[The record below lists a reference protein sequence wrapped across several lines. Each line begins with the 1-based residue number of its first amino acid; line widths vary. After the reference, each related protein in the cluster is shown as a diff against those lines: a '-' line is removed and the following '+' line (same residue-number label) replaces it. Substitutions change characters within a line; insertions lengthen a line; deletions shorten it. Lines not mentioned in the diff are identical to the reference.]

1 MHIRGWMGVSID
13 NLELSYHKD
22 TQHFSI
28 LYYKLIDSHTSA
40 VRVLVISSSPII
52 LVFAFKFILR
62 QRILQCGLWITWT
75 VFSTSMLQY
84 PTMSNKGQRS
94 VTHIWYH
101 HRYPLIKQLTSHTE
115 EMWEFIHIIHS
126 LLWCNKTVS
135 YLGISLYTSSTIWKE
150 AQINLKRLS
159 L

>member
-1 MHIRGWMGVSID
+1 MGVSID

-94 VTHIWYH
+94 VTHI
-101 HRYPLIKQLTSHTE
+101 
-115 EMWEFIHIIHS
+115 
-126 LLWCNKTVS
+126 
-135 YLGISLYTSSTIWKE
+135 
-150 AQINLKRLS
+150 
-159 L
+159 